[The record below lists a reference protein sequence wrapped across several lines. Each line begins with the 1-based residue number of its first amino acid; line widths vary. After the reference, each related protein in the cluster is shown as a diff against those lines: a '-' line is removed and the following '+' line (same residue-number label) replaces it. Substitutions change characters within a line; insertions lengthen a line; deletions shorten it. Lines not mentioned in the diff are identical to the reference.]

1 MRKYQ
6 LPIFLQNIVTQNIY
20 EKWLDRKARAHLNRD
35 KKRGN
40 TSITLELYKV
50 EIHNE
55 VCASNGLDAYTGESL
70 DWSLISKYNNDESKE
85 FGREY
90 KKQFALL
97 PTLDHVDDGL
107 GNPNFKICSW
117 RTNDSKNDL
126 SLSEFME
133 LCKKILAYNENKL

>member
-6 LPIFLQNIVTQNIY
+6 LPIFLDGIVTQSVY
-20 EKWLDRKARAHLNRD
+20 EKWLDRKARSHFNRD

-55 VCASNGLDAYTGESL
+55 VHASNGLDAYTGEHL

-107 GNPNFKICSW
+107 GHPNFKICSW